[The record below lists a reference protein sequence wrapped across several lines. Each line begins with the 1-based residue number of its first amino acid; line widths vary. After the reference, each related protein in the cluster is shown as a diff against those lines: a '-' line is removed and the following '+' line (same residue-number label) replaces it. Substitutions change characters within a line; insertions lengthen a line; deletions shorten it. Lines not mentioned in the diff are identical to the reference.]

1 MVDATV
7 LKILDQVL
15 NNAGLY
21 KQQTYEN
28 EGNVFYIRSNSEIN
42 KPQYLYIQNIETEQV
57 LNPQLWIDT
66 QAVLYET
73 LKVQVEQSPDYLK
86 NVSCLLCI
94 NEAEVNTTKAQVEAF
109 TLFVE
114 EDPYY
119 FKKFVLCYTSK
130 EAQKLLYELTD
141 NGVAYYIE
149 KVLQDAALFEAYT
162 HNSIQDT
169 AYELMVKLLIKLP
182 FIPLHFQDQR
192 DAPKLAVQLMRAVEQ
207 AQLDKLRK
215 EFNSNDKNAIESRVT
230 QLIQGLESDEEKG
243 LSDVET
249 FLLEWLEEEQKEETN
264 G

>member
-15 NNAGLY
+15 NYAGLY

-28 EGNVFYIRSNSEIN
+28 EGNVFYIRSKSEMD

-57 LNPQLWIDT
+57 HNPQLWIDT

-94 NEAEVNTTKAQVEAF
+94 NEAEVNTAKAQVEAF

-130 EAQKLLYELTD
+130 EAQKLLDELTD
-141 NGVAYYIE
+141 NGVASYIE

-215 EFNSNDKNAIESRVT
+215 KFNSNDKNAIDSRVT

-249 FLLEWLEEEQKEETN
+249 FLLEWLEEEQKEEMN